1 MNTNCKIV
9 IVGIGSASFGP
20 KTLADIFI
28 ERELAGSTL
37 CLVDINSEA
46 LNAMGQLANK
56 VNEDWDCGLAIETYT
71 ELTDALP
78 GADFVITMIDA
89 NRDQLWQRD
98 MQIPHKYGVMQILGE
113 NGGPGGLSHTLRT
126 APLVLKVATQ
136 MEQHCPDAWLLN
148 YTNPLPRI
156 CRTVTKYTNIKT
168 IGFCHGIGGTVK
180 QIARILGVD
189 ADDVDIKAAGLNH
202 FHWVMDVR
210 LKSTGED
217 VYQLLREREPAY
229 EPNDRCL
236 WRDLFRRIGYF
247 PFPSDDHL
255 GEYLPHLHIR
265 EFGSWKRYAHDHWLL
280 HWDGEDRRDG
290 SWTEIDEMIRGK
302 RSLDQMRFSSG
313 ERAIPVLLAL
323 RDNRNQYELALN
335 IPNDGYIR
343 NLPDECIVEVPAIVS
358 GDGVRGFPMGDLP
371 PAISAWVTNQIYVV
385 ELAVEA
391 AVTGDRN
398 TALQALLADPVIND
412 VHIAEKILDDYLSTH
427 AEWLPQFA
435 T

>member
-1 MNTNCKIV
+1 
-9 IVGIGSASFGP
+9 
-20 KTLADIFI
+20 
-28 ERELAGSTL
+28 
-37 CLVDINSEA
+37 
-46 LNAMGQLANK
+46 
-56 VNEDWDCGLAIETYT
+56 
-71 ELTDALP
+71 
-78 GADFVITMIDA
+78 
-89 NRDQLWQRD
+89 
-98 MQIPHKYGVMQILGE
+98 
-113 NGGPGGLSHTLRT
+113 
-126 APLVLKVATQ
+126 
-136 MEQHCPDAWLLN
+136 
-148 YTNPLPRI
+148 
-156 CRTVTKYTNIKT
+156 
-168 IGFCHGIGGTVK
+168 
-180 QIARILGVD
+180 
-189 ADDVDIKAAGLNH
+189 
-202 FHWVMDVR
+202 
-210 LKSTGED
+210 
-217 VYQLLREREPAY
+217 
-229 EPNDRCL
+229 
-236 WRDLFRRIGYF
+236 
-247 PFPSDDHL
+247 
-255 GEYLPHLHIR
+255 
-265 EFGSWKRYAHDHWLL
+265 
-280 HWDGEDRRDG
+280 
-290 SWTEIDEMIRGK
+290 MIRGK